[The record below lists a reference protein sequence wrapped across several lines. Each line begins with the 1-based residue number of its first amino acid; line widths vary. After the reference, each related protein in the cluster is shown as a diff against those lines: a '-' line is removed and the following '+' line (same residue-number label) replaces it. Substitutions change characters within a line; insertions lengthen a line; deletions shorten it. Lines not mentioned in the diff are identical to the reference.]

1 MLNSNYNE
9 PHERTYIS
17 NVYDFESEDL
27 IMEFR
32 LYYDGLLRSTQR
44 RPEGSQKDK
53 LSTHKHKIRQC
64 FHRQLKEHWKNN
76 LNLKSATKHQKGKE
90 PMPMDEWVA
99 TQHNQYG
106 YNFVPLVRNEWG
118 VMCSLDILLL
128 RRDMSRSVMGAGD
141 LDNRVKT
148 LIDGLSMPSAQ
159 NQLTDDNAIPKSDE
173 SIFYCLLE
181 DDYLISDLKV
191 RSDAL
196 LSGWSNDELDKHPEM
211 KEPAFVKAIIDVKI
225 KSLDSPTFWGAFMR
239 SAEDY
244 ELDFEF

>member
-1 MLNSNYNE
+1 MLNSNLNMADNQVYV
-9 PHERTYIS
+9 S
-17 NVYDFESEDL
+17 NVYDFEDEDL
-27 IMEFR
+27 VMEFR

-44 RPEGSQKDK
+44 RSESGQKDK

-64 FHRQLKEHWKNN
+64 FHRQLKEHWRNN
-76 LNLKSATKHQKGKE
+76 LNLRSATKRQKGKE
-90 PMPMDEWVA
+90 PVPMDEWVA
-99 TQHNQYG
+99 TQHNQFG
-106 YNFVPLVRNEWG
+106 YSFVPLVRNEWG

-159 NQLTDDNAIPKSDE
+159 NQLTDDDAKPNSDE
-173 SIFYCLLE
+173 SIFYSLLE

-196 LSGWSNDELDKHPEM
+196 LSGWSDNDLKKHPEM
-211 KEPAFVKAIIDVKI
+211 EDPAFVKAIIDVKI
-225 KSLDSPTFWGAFMR
+225 KSLDSPTFWGAFMG